1 MNYNPNVNVP
11 DLKMKAW
18 AAALVLAW
26 GALLVRDVSL
36 LATSAKKSAE
46 IMAEVIG
53 QNSAMALSLNHA
65 DNAVDVLQSLKTR
78 PSVRAAC
85 IYSAEGEVFAAY
97 ARDGVPR
104 TFAPRLRG
112 PDRIAFE
119 GDHLVVFQAVVLNGK
134 FLGTVF
140 LESDLNEFCAEV
152 ARSVVLFILVLAL
165 SAACFY
171 FGLRRQTPIPGST
184 VHVAQTTEEIQTL
197 KDDAD
202 RAHRESADRF
212 RLLFTK
218 SPLPAW
224 LYDLETYQFLEVN
237 EAAVTHYG
245 YSHEEFL
252 KMRIIDIR
260 PPEERARHLAALK
273 TAGFATGY
281 VGEWRHQLKNGRII
295 DVDVTRHPLEL
306 NGRTVALAVLQDV
319 TERKQVAAALQK
331 AKEAAEEANRAKGE
345 FLANMSHEIRTP
357 MNGVLGMTDLL
368 LDTELNPEQ
377 LEYAGLVKTSAES
390 LLTILNDILDFSKIE
405 AGRLELESIEFDLRE
420 SLAAAFKPLALRARQ
435 KGLELT
441 CDIRPEVPEHL
452 IGDPG
457 RLRQIIV
464 NLVGNAVKFTE
475 RGEVGL
481 RVSVDSNAQD
491 GLQLHFVVQ
500 DTGIGIAA
508 EKQKAIFEAFSQAD
522 GSIARRFG
530 GTGLGLTICSRMV
543 GVMGGKIWVESALGQ
558 GSAFHFTAN
567 LGMGKDVIKTPLLNA
582 PGRQHE
588 PEGGVVRSPIQKGGR
603 LRLLLAEDNVIN
615 QRVVK
620 GIREKKGHRVT
631 IAGNGREAL
640 AALAKENFDVVLMDV
655 QMPEMDGFEATAA
668 IRARERETGSHLPII
683 AMTAYAMLGDQERC
697 LKAGMDGYISKPLNF
712 QELKDQLQRF
722 SGADQEDTTPA

>member
-1 MNYNPNVNVP
+1 VNFP
-11 DLKMKAW
+11 GSKMKLW
-18 AAALVLAW
+18 AAALVLVW

-36 LATSAKKSAE
+36 LVTSAKESAE
-46 IMAEVIG
+46 IRAEMIG
-53 QNSAMALSLNHA
+53 QNSAIALSLNQA
-65 DNAVDVLQSLKTR
+65 GRAVDLLQNLKAQ

-85 IYSAEGEVFAAY
+85 LYSAEGDVFADY
-97 ARDGVPR
+97 ARGGAHR
-104 TFAPRLRG
+104 TFAPTLRG

-119 GDHLVVFQAVVLNGK
+119 GDHLVVFHAVMMDGK

-140 LESDLNEFCAEV
+140 LESDLSEFRVEV
-152 ARSVVLFILVLAL
+152 AKSVVLFILVLAL
-165 SAACFY
+165 SAAIFY
-171 FGLRRQTPIPGST
+171 FGLRRQTPIPDST
-184 VHVAQTTEEIQTL
+184 VHVVQTTKEVQTL

-202 RAHRESADRF
+202 RAQRESADRF
-212 RLLFTK
+212 QLLFTK

-237 EAAVTHYG
+237 EAAVNHYG

-260 PPEERARHLAALK
+260 PPEERARHLEALK

-281 VGEWRHQLKNGRII
+281 VGEWRHQLKDGRII
-295 DVDVTRHPLEL
+295 DVDVTRHPLDL

-319 TERKQVAAALQK
+319 TERKEVAAALEK
-331 AKEAAEEANRAKGE
+331 AKEAAEEANRAKSE

-377 LEYAGLVKTSAES
+377 LEYASLAKSSAES
-390 LLTILNDILDFSKIE
+390 LLTIINDILDFSKIE
-405 AGRLELESIEFDLRE
+405 AGRLELESIQFNLRE
-420 SLAAAFKPLALRARQ
+420 SLAPTFKTLAIRAHQ

-441 CDIRPEVPEHL
+441 CDIHPEVPEQL
-452 IGDPG
+452 VGDSG
-457 RLRQIIV
+457 RLKQVII

-475 RGEVGL
+475 EGEVGL
-481 RVSVDSNAQD
+481 RVSMDSNAPD
-491 GLQLHFVVQ
+491 GLRLHFVVS

-543 GVMGGKIWVESALGQ
+543 EMMGGKIWVESAVGH
-558 GSAFHFTAN
+558 GSAFHFTAS
-567 LGMGKDVIKTPLLNA
+567 LGVGKDVTKTPLLNA
-582 PGRQHE
+582 PGREQE
-588 PEGGVVRSPIQKGGR
+588 PEGVAARRTVPEGR
-603 LRLLLAEDNVIN
+603 KLRLLLVEDDAVN
-615 QRVVK
+615 QRLAQALL
-620 GIREKKGHRVT
+620 EKKGHRVT

-640 AALAKENFDVVLMDV
+640 AALDREKFDAVLMDV

-668 IRARERETGSHLPII
+668 IRARERDTGRHLPII
-683 AMTAYAMLGDQERC
+683 AMTAYTMAGDRERC
-697 LKAGMDGYISKPLNF
+697 LKAGMDSYISKPLNF
-712 QELKDQLQRF
+712 QELMDQLQRF
-722 SGADQEDTTPA
+722 STADQ

>member
-1 MNYNPNVNVP
+1 MNFPGS
-11 DLKMKAW
+11 KMKLW
-18 AAALVLAW
+18 AAALVLVW

-36 LATSAKKSAE
+36 LVTSAKESAE
-46 IMAEVIG
+46 IRAEMIG
-53 QNSAMALSLNHA
+53 QNSAIALSLNQA
-65 DNAVDVLQSLKTR
+65 GRAVDLLQNLKAQ

-85 IYSAEGEVFAAY
+85 LYSAEGDVFADY
-97 ARDGVPR
+97 ARGGAHR
-104 TFAPRLRG
+104 TFAPTLRG

-119 GDHLVVFQAVVLNGK
+119 GDHLVVFHAVMMDGK

-140 LESDLNEFCAEV
+140 LESDLSEFRVEV
-152 ARSVVLFILVLAL
+152 AKSVVLFILVLAL
-165 SAACFY
+165 SAAIFY
-171 FGLRRQTPIPGST
+171 FGLRRQTPIPDST
-184 VHVAQTTEEIQTL
+184 VHVVQTTKEVQTL

-202 RAHRESADRF
+202 RAQRESADRF
-212 RLLFTK
+212 QLLFTK

-237 EAAVTHYG
+237 EAAVNHYG

-260 PPEERARHLAALK
+260 PPEERARHLEALK

-281 VGEWRHQLKNGRII
+281 VGEWRHQLKDGRII
-295 DVDVTRHPLEL
+295 DVDVTRHPLDL

-319 TERKQVAAALQK
+319 TERKEVAAALEK
-331 AKEAAEEANRAKGE
+331 AKEAAEEANRAKSE

-377 LEYAGLVKTSAES
+377 LEYASLAKSSAES
-390 LLTILNDILDFSKIE
+390 LLTIINDILDFSKIE
-405 AGRLELESIEFDLRE
+405 AGRLELESIQFNLRE
-420 SLAAAFKPLALRARQ
+420 SLAPTFKTLAIRAHQ

-441 CDIRPEVPEHL
+441 CDIHPEVPEQL
-452 IGDPG
+452 VGDSG
-457 RLRQIIV
+457 RLKQVII

-475 RGEVGL
+475 EGEVGL
-481 RVSVDSNAQD
+481 RVSMDSNAPD
-491 GLQLHFVVQ
+491 GLRLHFVVS

-543 GVMGGKIWVESALGQ
+543 EMMGGKIWVESAVGH
-558 GSAFHFTAN
+558 GSAFHFTAS
-567 LGMGKDVIKTPLLNA
+567 LGVGKDVTKTPLLNA
-582 PGRQHE
+582 PGREQE
-588 PEGGVVRSPIQKGGR
+588 PEGVAARRTVPEGR
-603 LRLLLAEDNVIN
+603 KLRLLLVEDDAVN
-615 QRVVK
+615 QRLAQALL
-620 GIREKKGHRVT
+620 EKKGHRVT

-640 AALAKENFDVVLMDV
+640 AALDREKFDAVLMDV

-668 IRARERETGSHLPII
+668 IRARERDTGRHLPII
-683 AMTAYAMLGDQERC
+683 AMTAYTMAGDRERC
-697 LKAGMDGYISKPLNF
+697 LKAGMDSYISKPLNF
-712 QELKDQLQRF
+712 QELMDQLQRF
-722 SGADQEDTTPA
+722 STADQ